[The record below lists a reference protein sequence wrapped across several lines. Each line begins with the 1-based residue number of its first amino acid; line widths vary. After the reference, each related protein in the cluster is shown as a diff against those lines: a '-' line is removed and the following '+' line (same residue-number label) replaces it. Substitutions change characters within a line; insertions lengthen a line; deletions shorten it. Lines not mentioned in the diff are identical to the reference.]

1 MSESVYAIVTHG
13 EQDVGDEDLASWL
26 TGQSDWY
33 GQRQAEWVETILPYA
48 RSHGAEVFGCVGTC
62 WGGYMVMR
70 LSAYGEFKAGVSLHP
85 ATTCI
90 AENMLNEKM
99 YEVR

>member
-1 MSESVYAIVTHG
+1 MSESVNAIVTHG
-13 EQDVGDEDLASWL
+13 QQDVGDEDLASWL

-48 RSHGAEVFGCVGTC
+48 RSQGAEVFGCVGTC

-90 AENMLNEKM
+90 GENMLNETM
-99 YEVR
+99 YEVC